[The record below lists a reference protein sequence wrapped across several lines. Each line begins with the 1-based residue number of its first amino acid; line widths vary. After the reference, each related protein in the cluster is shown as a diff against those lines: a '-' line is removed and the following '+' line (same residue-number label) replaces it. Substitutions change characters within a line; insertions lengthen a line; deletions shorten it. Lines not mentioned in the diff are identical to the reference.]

1 MVADHEAESDHE
13 ANLPPAAETEP
24 GAEID
29 PTLLSDPLYLYL
41 YLPFIF
47 VFVFILPICHL
58 YTPTK
63 LWLLLATCRDWT
75 TVRNQPDPSF

>member
-13 ANLPPAAETEP
+13 ANLPPAA
-24 GAEID
+24 GID

-75 TVRNQPDPSF
+75 TVRN